1 MSSVDLQ
8 MEVVAHLLAHL
19 GFFELLNLV
28 NTKNNIWVP
37 KVGDPFWLEKL
48 STKHMGDG

>member
-1 MSSVDLQ
+1 MFSVDLQ

-19 GFFELLNLV
+19 GLFELLNLV
-28 NTKNNIWVP
+28 NKKTIYGFP
-37 KVGDPFWLEKL
+37 KQGAFWLEKL